1 MRFLC
6 FAVLCLMVFIGCENS
21 SNHYQFDDQE
31 KLGKELAQQQLDAYN
46 NRDIDA
52 FMKCYCDSVKVY
64 GFPNDLIMNGWL
76 EMKNRYEQMFLETP
90 DLHCLLL
97 NRMVQGNTVID
108 QELVT
113 RKKGEPATNA
123 IAIYKVSDNCIQ
135 EVYFIRK

>member
-1 MRFLC
+1 
-6 FAVLCLMVFIGCENS
+6 MVFTGCENS
-21 SNHYQFDDQE
+21 SNHYHFDDQE
-31 KLGKELAQQQLDAYN
+31 KLGKTLAQQQLDAYN
-46 NRDIDA
+46 DRDIDA

-113 RKKGEPATNA
+113 RKKESQLPMPLQSIKCQI
-123 IAIYKVSDNCIQ
+123 IAFKKSISSENSCFQIS
-135 EVYFIRK
+135 

>member
-1 MRFLC
+1 MFKLLY
-6 FAVLCLMVFIGCENS
+6 FAIFCIVVFSGCENYS
-21 SNHYQFDDQE
+21 SNWDLDNQE
-31 KLGKELAQQQLDAYN
+31 KIGRNLAQQQLDAYN

-52 FMKCYCDSVKVY
+52 FMNCYSVKIY
-64 GFPNDLIMNGWL
+64 SFPNDLIMSGWID
-76 EMKNRYEQMFLETP
+76 MKNRYQQMFAETP

-113 RKKGEPATNA
+113 RKKGEPASNA
-123 IAIYKVSDNCIQ
+123 IAIYKVTEHCIE